1 MSLVINEKI
10 RSFERRLEELEKKVR
25 ELQLDRRKRD
35 C

>member
-1 MSLVINEKI
+1 MSLVIDEKI